1 VTLFAHVVSLLYWK
15 KLKTVRSRAFMF
27 WVAAAFAACIISVVL
42 HMTQQRQRENWLTD
56 HKSTWTAEAATN
68 KLTIGWSGNVTLG
81 YSFVQSNDTDDSG
94 FDARLAE
101 LNAAL
106 EGGSEIV
113 RISASGDL
121 LLEAQ
126 VARLFELKDDASDE
140 DKQKAADRL
149 TNQQVA
155 EDEYMAR
162 VQESGTKLVL
172 VDAQYSP
179 YLIVQGGENDGD
191 KMVWDDFAQIQEDR
205 VRHYAE
211 LYHPYA
217 YEVISE
223 PEGYATYSAVD
234 EPDDVDRVD
243 LWATQAERL
252 IKAVKEASPDT
263 LVGITISIDSDFEKE
278 FYARMLENKDLDYL
292 GVRLFQPG
300 AFQVIEDLLKEKGE
314 PREFGKQFWI
324 VETWYGYCLAPQ
336 RSMKLDS
343 EWLELVAAFAAKE
356 SISTML
362 ANDYGCFLQAGGT
375 ALQTFDKSDGR
386 TEAWK
391 RWRDLIQTWTPA
403 S

>member
-1 VTLFAHVVSLLYWK
+1 VGLPVSGDP
-15 KLKTVRSRAFMF
+15 V
-27 WVAAAFAACIISVVL
+27 
-42 HMTQQRQRENWLTD
+42 
-56 HKSTWTAEAATN
+56 
-68 KLTIGWSGNVTLG
+68 
-81 YSFVQSNDTDDSG
+81 
-94 FDARLAE
+94 
-101 LNAAL
+101 
-106 EGGSEIV
+106 
-113 RISASGDL
+113 GDL
-121 LLEAQ
+121 LLEAE

-205 VRHYAE
+205 VRHYSE

-343 EWLELVAAFAAKE
+343 EWLELVAAFSAKE

-375 ALQTFDKSDGR
+375 ALQAFDKSDGR